1 MQGRKDYTKQELE
14 NARAAIDQQ
23 LAAYRKLAAAV
34 GAAGDPGVRSA
45 LGAFEPLFFNNMTM
59 VLDRYFVHRL
69 RQVTGKDSNP
79 LNEVELLT
87 ESLMNNDGVLQGNK
101 VIKFVPEAS
110 VLKLDTGER
119 IRLDAPGFDRSSA
132 QSLGSAGPA
141 GEGEVRFEQGC
152 GIWCDHRCCT
162 LLLYPSLYL
171 GPRISNYAS
180 GLVELGGL
188 EPPAPCLQTEGS
200 TSRRVH
206 HRRSSSWDVHPGPV
220 RSGCVAVFS
229 RCTHRQVPQQPRNIA
244 VPPAASPG
252 SFRRTW

>member
-119 IRLDAPGFDRSSA
+119 IRLDAPGFDRLA
-132 QSLGSAGPA
+132 KAFLADI
-141 GEGEVRFEQGC
+141 ERKFC
-152 GIWCDHRCCT
+152 
-162 LLLYPSLYL
+162 
-171 GPRISNYAS
+171 
-180 GLVELGGL
+180 
-188 EPPAPCLQTEGS
+188 
-200 TSRRVH
+200 
-206 HRRSSSWDVHPGPV
+206 
-220 RSGCVAVFS
+220 
-229 RCTHRQVPQQPRNIA
+229 
-244 VPPAASPG
+244 
-252 SFRRTW
+252 